1 MSIDNKKSVF
11 CSFEEDELLELRK
24 ILFRKGLSVQ
34 EFLSHI
40 THRCVMHDKEVETFY
55 NGAQEIK
62 EAVMKKGENTEEIKL
77 GDVDTLYHMIE
88 ESLKK

>member
-1 MSIDNKKSVF
+1 
-11 CSFEEDELLELRK
+11 
-24 ILFRKGLSVQ
+24 
-34 EFLSHI
+34 
-40 THRCVMHDKEVETFY
+40 MHDKEVETFY